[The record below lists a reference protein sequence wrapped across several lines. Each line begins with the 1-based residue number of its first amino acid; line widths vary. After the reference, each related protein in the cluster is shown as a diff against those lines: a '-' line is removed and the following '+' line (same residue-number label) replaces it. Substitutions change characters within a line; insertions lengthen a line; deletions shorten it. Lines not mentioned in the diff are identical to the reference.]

1 MALVFVLVLQ
11 SQAQDG
17 MRKTVEYL
25 ASQELGGR
33 FPATAGDTLASKY
46 ITGMLR
52 GMKLKPIV
60 KGKKEKGFY
69 QDFNFSKKDIVTE
82 KTTEYNTHNTIAGV
96 PGKYHRLQPV

>member
-1 MALVFVLVLQ
+1 MRRLLILALVFVLVLQ

-60 KGKKEKGFY
+60 KGKKEKGF
-69 QDFNFSKKDIVTE
+69 
-82 KTTEYNTHNTIAGV
+82 
-96 PGKYHRLQPV
+96 